1 MTVSE
6 PLRLAIFDCDGTLVD
21 SQHSIVA
28 SMNAAFEAH
37 AYTRV
42 STLDQTI
49 DNQLIELRDH
59 CSKMG
64 WEVVKEYADEGLS
77 GTLSRDK
84 RPALN
89 SLIKDAYRKRFD
101 SVVCWDISRIGRSM
115 KELILFLSDMKDR
128 GIGICSVRQ
137 GFDTSTSMGEIMFQ
151 FVGILSS
158 WEREMIRERTLAGLE
173 RAKSEGKT
181 LGRRKVT
188 NDTMTAKILELRT
201 AKKSIREIASE
212 VGVSRG
218 TVSNVLKVA

>member
-1 MTVSE
+1 MTKKVV
-6 PLRLAIFDCDGTLVD
+6 I
-21 SQHSIVA
+21 
-28 SMNAAFEAH
+28 
-37 AYTRV
+37 YTRV

-49 DNQLIELRDH
+49 DNQLLELRNH

-64 WEVVKEYADEGLS
+64 WEIVKEYADEGLS
-77 GTLSRDK
+77 GTLSREK
-84 RPALN
+84 RLSLN

-115 KELILFLSDMKDR
+115 KELVLFLSDMKDR

-173 RAKSEGKT
+173 RAKSQGKT

-188 NDTMTAKILELRT
+188 NETMTAKIVELRT
-201 AKKSIREIASE
+201 AKKTIRQIASE
-212 VGVSRG
+212 VGVSVG
-218 TVSNVLKVA
+218 TVSNTLKVA

>member
-1 MTVSE
+1 MTKKVVIY
-6 PLRLAIFDCDGTLVD
+6 A
-21 SQHSIVA
+21 
-28 SMNAAFEAH
+28 
-37 AYTRV
+37 RV
-42 STLDQTI
+42 STLDQTV

-64 WEVVKEYADEGLS
+64 WEIVKEYTDKGLS
-77 GTLSRDK
+77 GTLSRNK

-89 SLIKDAYRKRFD
+89 AMIKDGYRKKFD
-101 SVVCWDISRIGRSM
+101 TVVCWDISRLGRSM
-115 KELILFLSDMKDR
+115 KELVLFLSDMKDR

-181 LGRRKVT
+181 LGRKKVT
-188 NDTMTAKILELRT
+188 DKVITAKIIELRNE
-201 AKKSIREIASE
+201 KKSIRKIATE

>member
-1 MTVSE
+1 MTKKVG
-6 PLRLAIFDCDGTLVD
+6 I
-21 SQHSIVA
+21 
-28 SMNAAFEAH
+28 
-37 AYTRV
+37 YTRV

-49 DNQLIELRDH
+49 DNQLLELRDH

-158 WEREMIRERTLAGLE
+158 WERSMIRERTLAGLE
-173 RAKSEGKT
+173 RARREGKT

-188 NDTMTAKILELRT
+188 NDRITAKIIELRS

-212 VGVSRG
+212 VGVSTA
-218 TVSNVLKVA
+218 TVHRQLKMVA

>member
-1 MTVSE
+1 
-6 PLRLAIFDCDGTLVD
+6 
-21 SQHSIVA
+21 
-28 SMNAAFEAH
+28 
-37 AYTRV
+37 
-42 STLDQTI
+42 
-49 DNQLIELRDH
+49 
-59 CSKMG
+59 
-64 WEVVKEYADEGLS
+64 
-77 GTLSRDK
+77 
-84 RPALN
+84 
-89 SLIKDAYRKRFD
+89 
-101 SVVCWDISRIGRSM
+101 M

-181 LGRRKVT
+181 LGRKKIT
-188 NDTMTAKILELRT
+188 NDTMTAKIIELRT

-218 TVSNVLKVA
+218 TVNNILKVA

>member
-1 MTVSE
+1 MTKKVG
-6 PLRLAIFDCDGTLVD
+6 I
-21 SQHSIVA
+21 
-28 SMNAAFEAH
+28 
-37 AYTRV
+37 YTRV

-64 WEVVKEYADEGLS
+64 WEIVKEYADEGLS

-173 RAKSEGKT
+173 RARREGKT

-188 NDTMTAKILELRT
+188 NDTMTAKIVELRT
-201 AKKSIREIASE
+201 AKKTIRQIASE
-212 VGVSRG
+212 VGISRG
-218 TVSNVLKVA
+218 TVNNVLKVA

>member
-1 MTVSE
+1 MV
-6 PLRLAIFDCDGTLVD
+6 RKVAI
-21 SQHSIVA
+21 
-28 SMNAAFEAH
+28 
-37 AYTRV
+37 YTRV

-49 DNQLIELRDH
+49 DNQLIELREH

-77 GTLSRDK
+77 GALSRDK

-101 SVVCWDISRIGRSM
+101 LVVCWDISRIGRSM
-115 KELILFLSDMKDR
+115 KELVLFLSDMKDK
-128 GIGICSVRQ
+128 GVGICSVRQ
-137 GFDTSTSMGEIMFQ
+137 GFDTSTTMGEMMFQ

-158 WEREMIRERTLAGLE
+158 WEREMIRERTLAGLD
-173 RAKSEGKT
+173 RARSEGKT
-181 LGRRKVT
+181 LGRKKVIT
-188 NDTMTAKILELRT
+188 DEITSKIVKLRSIGR
-201 AKKSIREIASE
+201 SIRDIASE

>member
-1 MTVSE
+1 MTKKVVIY
-6 PLRLAIFDCDGTLVD
+6 A
-21 SQHSIVA
+21 
-28 SMNAAFEAH
+28 
-37 AYTRV
+37 RV
-42 STLDQTI
+42 STLDQTV

-64 WEVVKEYADEGLS
+64 WEIVKEYTDEGLS
-77 GTLSRDK
+77 GTLSREK

-89 SLIKDAYRKRFD
+89 AMIKDGYRKKFD
-101 SVVCWDISRIGRSM
+101 TVVCWDISRIGRSM
-115 KELILFLSDMKDR
+115 KELVLFLSDMKDR

-173 RAKSEGKT
+173 RAKSEGKI

-188 NDTMTAKILELRT
+188 NDTMTAKIIELRND
-201 AKKSIREIASE
+201 KKSIRQIASD
-212 VGVSRG
+212 VGVSIG

>member
-1 MTVSE
+1 
-6 PLRLAIFDCDGTLVD
+6 
-21 SQHSIVA
+21 
-28 SMNAAFEAH
+28 
-37 AYTRV
+37 
-42 STLDQTI
+42 
-49 DNQLIELRDH
+49 
-59 CSKMG
+59 MG
-64 WEVVKEYADEGLS
+64 WEIVKEYTDEGLS
-77 GTLSRDK
+77 GTLSREK

-89 SLIKDAYRKRFD
+89 AMIKDGYRKKFD
-101 SVVCWDISRIGRSM
+101 TVVCWDISRLGRSM
-115 KELILFLSDMKDR
+115 KELVLFLSDMKDR

-173 RAKSEGKT
+173 RAKSEGKI

-188 NDTMTAKILELRT
+188 DDTITAKIIELRND
-201 AKKSIREIASE
+201 KKSIREIASN

>member
-1 MTVSE
+1 MV
-6 PLRLAIFDCDGTLVD
+6 RQVAI
-21 SQHSIVA
+21 
-28 SMNAAFEAH
+28 
-37 AYTRV
+37 YTRV

-188 NDTMTAKILELRT
+188 NDTMTAKIVELRT
-201 AKKSIREIASE
+201 AKKTIRQIASE
-212 VGVSRG
+212 VGVSVG
-218 TVSNVLKVA
+218 TVSNTLKVA

>member
-1 MTVSE
+1 MGRKV
-6 PLRLAIFDCDGTLVD
+6 AI
-21 SQHSIVA
+21 
-28 SMNAAFEAH
+28 
-37 AYTRV
+37 YTRV

-77 GTLSRDK
+77 GTLSREK

-89 SLIKDAYRKRFD
+89 ALIKDAYRKRFHG
-101 SVVCWDISRIGRSM
+101 VVCRDISRIGRSM
-115 KELILFLSDMKDR
+115 KELVLFLSDMKDR
-128 GIGICSVRQ
+128 DIGICSVRQ
-137 GFDTSTSMGEIMFQ
+137 GFDTQTTMGEIMYQ

-188 NDTMTAKILELRT
+188 NETVTAKILELRT
-201 AKKSIREIASE
+201 AKKSIRQIASE

>member
-1 MTVSE
+1 MTTKV
-6 PLRLAIFDCDGTLVD
+6 AI
-21 SQHSIVA
+21 
-28 SMNAAFEAH
+28 
-37 AYTRV
+37 YTRV

-173 RAKSEGKT
+173 RAKSQGKT

-188 NDTMTAKILELRT
+188 NDTMTAKIVELRT
-201 AKKSIREIASE
+201 AKKTIRQIASE

-218 TVSNVLKVA
+218 TVNNVLKVA

>member
-1 MTVSE
+1 
-6 PLRLAIFDCDGTLVD
+6 
-21 SQHSIVA
+21 
-28 SMNAAFEAH
+28 
-37 AYTRV
+37 
-42 STLDQTI
+42 
-49 DNQLIELRDH
+49 
-59 CSKMG
+59 MG
-64 WEVVKEYADEGLS
+64 WEITKEYADKGLS
-77 GTLSRDK
+77 GTLSREK

-101 SVVCWDISRIGRSM
+101 SVVCWDISRLGRSL

-128 GIGICSVRQ
+128 EIGICSVRQ

-158 WEREMIRERTLAGLE
+158 WEKTMIRERTLAGLE
-173 RAKSEGKT
+173 RAKREGKT

-188 NDTMTAKILELRT
+188 NDRITAQIIELRS
-201 AKKSIREIASE
+201 ANRSIRYIASE

>member
-1 MTVSE
+1 MTKKVVIY
-6 PLRLAIFDCDGTLVD
+6 A
-21 SQHSIVA
+21 
-28 SMNAAFEAH
+28 
-37 AYTRV
+37 RV
-42 STLDQTI
+42 STLDQTV

-64 WEVVKEYADEGLS
+64 WEIVKEYADEGLS

-89 SLIKDAYRKRFD
+89 ALIKDAYRKRFD

-115 KELILFLSDMKDR
+115 KELVLFLSDMKDK
-128 GIGICSVRQ
+128 GVGICSVRQ
-137 GFDTSTSMGEIMFQ
+137 GFDTSTTMGEMMFQ

-158 WEREMIRERTLAGLE
+158 WEREMIRERTIAGLE

-188 NDTMTAKILELRT
+188 NDTMTAKIIELRND
-201 AKKSIREIASE
+201 KKSIRAIASE
-212 VGVSRG
+212 VGVSVG
-218 TVSNVLKVA
+218 TVSKTLKVA

>member
-1 MTVSE
+1 MV
-6 PLRLAIFDCDGTLVD
+6 RKVAIYC
-21 SQHSIVA
+21 
-28 SMNAAFEAH
+28 
-37 AYTRV
+37 RV
-42 STLDQTI
+42 STLDQTV

-64 WEVVKEYADEGLS
+64 WEITKEYSDEGLS
-77 GTLSRDK
+77 GTLSREK

-101 SVVCWDISRIGRSM
+101 AVVCWDISRIGRSM
-115 KELILFLSDMKDR
+115 KELVLFLSDMKDR
-128 GIGICSVRQ
+128 DIGIVSVRQ
-137 GFDTSTSMGEIMFQ
+137 GFDTSTTMGEMMFQ

-158 WEREMIRERTLAGLE
+158 WEREMIRERTLAELE

-181 LGRRKVT
+181 LGRKKVV
-188 NDTMTAKILELRT
+188 NDEITSQIVELRN

>member
-1 MTVSE
+1 MTKKVV
-6 PLRLAIFDCDGTLVD
+6 I
-21 SQHSIVA
+21 
-28 SMNAAFEAH
+28 
-37 AYTRV
+37 YTRV

-49 DNQLIELRDH
+49 DNQLLELRDH

-188 NDTMTAKILELRT
+188 NDTMTAKIIELRND
-201 AKKSIREIASE
+201 KKSIRQIASE
-212 VGVSRG
+212 VGVSTA
-218 TVSNVLKVA
+218 TVHRQLKKIA